1 MPTRKPTASRTRT
14 AAPGPAARVTTKKA
28 TTKKATTTKA
38 TTAHRLTHVDA
49 GGAIQMVDVSA
60 KASTARHA
68 VARALLRCTPA
79 TRDALLGGTGRKG
92 EAIATAKVAGVLA
105 AKKTGDLIPLCHPL
119 ALHDVQVEIVAVEA
133 GLEITT
139 TARCTGPTGV
149 EMEAMTAAAVA
160 GLTLYDM
167 GKAAEREMVLDGV
180 QLLEKGG
187 GKSGLWRRP
196 TRRLP

>member
-1 MPTRKPTASRTRT
+1 MAKRKPTSTHT
-14 AAPGPAARVTTKKA
+14 GAPSTGRA
-28 TTKKATTTKA
+28 TTKTAPATKTK
-38 TTAHRLTHVDA
+38 TKTAHRLTHVDA
-49 GGAIQMVDVSA
+49 GGSIQMVDVSA

-79 TRDALLGGTGRKG
+79 TRDALLGGTGKKG

-119 ALHDVQVEIVAVEA
+119 ALHDVQVEIVAVDA
-133 GLEITT
+133 GLQITT

-167 GKAAEREMVLDGV
+167 GKAAERDMVLDGV

-187 GKSGLWRRP
+187 GKTGLWRR
-196 TRRLP
+196 